1 MLRNAQHK
9 PTIPGPCISQK
20 PLPLND
26 PTSLDSRLAKDFIMA
41 PCKLA
46 VRIAK
51 HGIAPD
57 TMLVSF
63 YLRGNAQV
71 SHACYGMVSLCGF
84 LLMYGNEI

>member
-1 MLRNAQHK
+1 
-9 PTIPGPCISQK
+9 
-20 PLPLND
+20 
-26 PTSLDSRLAKDFIMA
+26 MA
-41 PCKLA
+41 PYKLA